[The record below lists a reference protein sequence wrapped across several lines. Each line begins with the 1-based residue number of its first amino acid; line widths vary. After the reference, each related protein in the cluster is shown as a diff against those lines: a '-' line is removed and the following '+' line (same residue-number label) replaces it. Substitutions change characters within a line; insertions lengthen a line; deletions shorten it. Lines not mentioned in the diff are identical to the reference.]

1 MIEALPAEEG
11 NNMHFNSEHSK
22 VDGMCCADIRCQMV
36 FFMPFFIQEKVS
48 ISDVRLLEIGKM
60 CDNQTGEN
68 RIA

>member
-1 MIEALPAEEG
+1 MLCRYTVSNG
-11 NNMHFNSEHSK
+11 F
-22 VDGMCCADIRCQMV
+22 C

-48 ISDVRLLEIGKM
+48 IRDVRLLEIGKM

>member
-1 MIEALPAEEG
+1 
-11 NNMHFNSEHSK
+11 MHFNSEHSK

-36 FFMPFFIQEKVS
+36 FVFFMPFFIQEKVS
-48 ISDVRLLEIGKM
+48 IRDVRLLEIGKM